1 LSEKL
6 YADARPWTQTRDVEV
21 TGTTA
26 DRVYFFGVQADTR
39 KRGQMG
45 RRATLIVS
53 SALALIVLSP
63 SLNAGAERGAS
74 GDAAVVKV
82 AFNKKLKKRIL
93 VNAKGFTLYL
103 FTEDAHGALACL
115 DSYEHCPTAWPPLRS
130 TEPPVA
136 GKGVRADLLGTI
148 QRPDGDPQVMY
159 RGHPLYTDAGS
170 TSLGLKADVKPGQI
184 RGQAFFNVWF
194 VVSPQGKAIQKSPR

>member
-1 LSEKL
+1 
-6 YADARPWTQTRDVEV
+6 
-21 TGTTA
+21 
-26 DRVYFFGVQADTR
+26 
-39 KRGQMG
+39 MG
-45 RRATLIVS
+45 RRAILIVS

>member
-1 LSEKL
+1 
-6 YADARPWTQTRDVEV
+6 
-21 TGTTA
+21 
-26 DRVYFFGVQADTR
+26 
-39 KRGQMG
+39 MG

-53 SALALIVLSP
+53 SALALIVLSQ

-74 GDAAVVKV
+74 GEAAVVKI

-93 VNAKGFTLYL
+93 VNAQGFTLYL
-103 FTEDAHGALACL
+103 FTEDAHGTSACL

-130 TEPPVA
+130 TQPPVA
-136 GKGVRADLLGTI
+136 GRGVRADLLGTI
-148 QRPDGDPQVMY
+148 RRPDGDPQVTY

-194 VVSPQGKAIQKSPR
+194 VVSPQGKAIQKSPG